1 LKRIEDLP
9 TKSLSYEFRLK
20 VEQIRHKMMSGRVPI
35 KNVNGNPIN
44 GQMLSKLIEKIVD
57 ILNNGKLPELSSA

>member
-1 LKRIEDLP
+1 
-9 TKSLSYEFRLK
+9 
-20 VEQIRHKMMSGRVPI
+20 MMSGRVPI
-35 KNVNGNPIN
+35 KTVNGNPIN